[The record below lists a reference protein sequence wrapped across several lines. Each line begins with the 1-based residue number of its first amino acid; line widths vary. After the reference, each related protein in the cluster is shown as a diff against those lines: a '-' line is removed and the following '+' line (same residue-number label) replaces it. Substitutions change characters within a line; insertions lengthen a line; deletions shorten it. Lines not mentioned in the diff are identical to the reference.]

1 MFLVLLLTILFLYP
15 KPSHALAPDTIP
27 LYYQLLSAYRSP
39 LASSLVQSQSPGS
52 VLGLSTSNT
61 IASPT
66 PSPSTTPKVTTPAPT
81 QAPTSIG
88 GNGQLTTIAL
98 LGDSMIDTLNLDHLQ
113 SSLQQYFPNR
123 KFEIFDYGVGSS
135 DIEYALYRLKNDYRY
150 QGQLHKALLSLKPDI
165 IVIESFA
172 YNNFG
177 NTQDGFN
184 RQWLALGAITTEIKN
199 NLPDTKILL
208 TSTIAPQSSHFA
220 NGSGTTYTA
229 IEKIEKTST
238 IKLYLQKLNNFASSQ
253 GFPLADAYTPSL
265 DSKGQGL
272 TDLISSSDHIHPSEL
287 GSQFFSDIISRALFE
302 EKLLD

>member
-1 MFLVLLLTILFLYP
+1 MLLVLLITILFLSP
-15 KPSHALAPDTIP
+15 KPTHALAPDTIP

-39 LASSLVQSQSPGS
+39 LASSLVQSKASGS
-52 VLGLSTSNT
+52 VLGLSTSST
-61 IASPT
+61 QTSPTPT
-66 PSPSTTPKVTTPAPT
+66 PSPKITTPTPT
-81 QAPTSIG
+81 QSPSSVG

-150 QGQLHKALLSLKPDI
+150 QGQLHQSLLSLKPDI

-184 RQWLALGAITTEIKN
+184 RQWLALGALTTEIKN
-199 NLPDTKILL
+199 NLPNTKILL
-208 TSTIAPQSSHFA
+208 ASTIAPQSSHFA

-265 DSKGQGL
+265 DSQNQGL
-272 TDLISSSDHIHPSEL
+272 SELISTSDHIHPSQL
-287 GSQFFSDIISRALFE
+287 GSQFFSDILSQALQK